1 MGRFSFRPGLELRGR
16 QFRGLRGF
24 AGKPLH
30 PPLTDVTVGA
40 YFLGP
45 LLGLIA
51 FLFAGRGWAGDLFRA
66 GGIVLL
72 AGVVSSVATIA
83 TGWADWLDTEKGT
96 QMRRMANAHAM
107 TMLTTTAI
115 ALANVAY
122 RYLGD
127 APDEPTGLLALGDL
141 VVLGMVTLGGTLGGA
156 LTYDWGFNV
165 ETATDSPVWHPSEE
179 DVIHPGDAPAAG

>member
-1 MGRFSFRPGLELRGR
+1 MSKFSFRPGLDLRGR

-24 AGKPLH
+24 AGKPFH

-45 LLGLIA
+45 LLGLVA
-51 FLFAGRGWAGDLFRA
+51 YLFQDRGWAGDVFRA

-72 AGVVSSVATIA
+72 VGAISSVATIA

-107 TMLTTTAI
+107 TMLTTTAVV
-115 ALANVAY
+115 LADVAY
-122 RYLGD
+122 RFLGD
-127 APDEPTGLLALGDL
+127 APDGPSGLLALGDL
-141 VVLGMVTLGGTLGGA
+141 VILGLVTMGGTLGGA

-165 ETATDSPVWHPSEE
+165 ETASDSPVWSPSDQ
-179 DVIHPGDAPAAG
+179 DVIRPH